1 MTEGTW
7 TVRQAVLG
15 FVWMML
21 ASSLL
26 SGGVLFALDAL
37 DGAVPMDDPGVL
49 LGLVVATAMGFLL
62 GIAYGVRVAGIGAF
76 TWTPITRTDTLFAV
90 CAVVPAIGVGFLWSS
105 LFTFFGG
112 DTEAQIFVAGLLET
126 PDQTVFLVSVFYAV
140 VGGPILEE
148 VFFRGFMQPPLI
160 RRFGAV
166 GGIVITALIFG
177 LIHAVDPW
185 SIIPVVA
192 IGIIAGWLR
201 HRSGGLGAPIVFHG
215 LNNGVALLLNAGL
228 G

>member
-15 FVWMML
+15 FAWMML

-26 SGGVLFALDAL
+26 SGLVLFALDAV
-37 DGAVPMDDPGVL
+37 DGEVPLDDPGVL
-49 LGLVVATAMGFLL
+49 LGLVVATAMGFIL
-62 GIAYGVRVAGIGAF
+62 GIAYGVRVAGLEAF
-76 TWTPITRTDTLFAV
+76 TWTPITRNDTAFAV
-90 CAVVPAIGVGFLWSS
+90 CAVVPAIGIGFLWSR
-105 LFTFFGG
+105 LFTFLGG
-112 DTEAQIFVAGLLET
+112 DPETQVFVAGLLDT
-126 PDQTVFLVSVFYAV
+126 PDQAVFLVSVFYAV
-140 VGGPILEE
+140 LGGPILEE

-166 GGIVITALIFG
+166 GGIVITSMIFG

-185 SIIPVVA
+185 AIIPVVA
-192 IGIIAGWLR
+192 IGVIAGWLR